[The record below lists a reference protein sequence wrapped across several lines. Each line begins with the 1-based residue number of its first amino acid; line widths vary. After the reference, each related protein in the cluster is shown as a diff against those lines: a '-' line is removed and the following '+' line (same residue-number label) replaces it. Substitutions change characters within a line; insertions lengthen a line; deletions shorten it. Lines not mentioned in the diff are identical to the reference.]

1 MTAQGEHVRATDAE
15 LTTFANDVHG
25 YLRQNISWADQK
37 AAFLFAAVS
46 AFIAFLH
53 TKQALGV
60 WRKGQMFAWQDGTGL
75 LAGICLLSAAGC
87 VFVAVW
93 PSRKGKSTGLVF
105 WGSIAGKPSAGAY
118 VDDVKPLSGSE
129 LAEEK
134 LRHSYELAGIA
145 ARKFQWVDWAMRSA
159 IVGFVVAIA
168 RFIIWP

>member
-1 MTAQGEHVRATDAE
+1 MPDGNDTRATPAE

-25 YLRQNISWADQK
+25 YLRQNITWADQK

-53 TKQALGV
+53 TKKALGV
-60 WRKGQMFAWQDGTGL
+60 WRDGRAFAWQDAVGLAAGMCL
-75 LAGICLLSAAGC
+75 LAAAGC
-87 VFVAVW
+87 AFVTFW

-118 VDDVKPLSGSE
+118 LDDVSLLSARE

-134 LRHSYELAGIA
+134 LRHSYELAKIS
-145 ARKFQWVDWAMRSA
+145 ARKFAWVDWASRFA
-159 IVGFVVAIA
+159 IVGFAVAIA
-168 RFIIWP
+168 RIVIWP